1 MVATPQPSAAR
12 CWCGTLLASD
22 PEGKRVVVLG
32 LAPATIQNLLRE
44 ACEQGVL
51 MWGICFPRW
60 RCTASQID
68 ATLRQEGM
76 RPSGTHSRPT
86 HRQAVMS
93 SDVAAFHVEDL
104 LFHSHPLLTPHPTR
118 LCLKIYGHETPQP
131 ADPY

>member
-76 RPSGTHSRPT
+76 RPSGTHSRPA

-93 SDVAAFHVEDL
+93 SDVSAVYFQDP
-104 LFHSHPLLTPHPTR
+104 PLHLHLVTIPT
-118 LCLKIYGHETPQP
+118 
-131 ADPY
+131 